1 MELSQNLP
9 FSSSLMN
16 GERLPRRDLL
26 SGIATALMVGI
37 TGNAADAKSDE
48 KENDKDKIQN
58 KIKNKSER
66 VNSSGKNDGHEQK
79 NGMPTPSSNSII
91 KPKHL
96 VKGDTVGIVAPAS
109 PLENES
115 EIEYTY
121 QWLKK
126 IGLKYKVG
134 KHLFDSYSDFAGSDE
149 NRIADFNAMWADPEV
164 KAVMPMRGGNGAA
177 RLLNGIDYDLI
188 AKNPKIIVGYSDIT
202 SFLIAIHQKTG
213 LVTFHGPMMG
223 GFFEGSYT
231 YHNYLKAVM
240 NNKPIGVVTD
250 KEEKEL
256 WNPEGPPTRFVI
268 AKGKARGRLTGGCM
282 TLIRQLMGTPYE
294 IDTEGKILFLEDL
307 DAEPHEIDRMLYQLH
322 LAGKL
327 EKAAGIVVGECTNC
341 NPGGSGRNSFPLNF
355 SLDRILEQRLSGLG
369 IPVIYGLRFGHS
381 KEKFTIP
388 LGVMASIE
396 ATDNGVRF
404 KIEESATL

>member
-9 FSSSLMN
+9 FPASVSVGTDDKLARLARLP
-16 GERLPRRDLL
+16 RLPRRDLL

-37 TGNAADAKSDE
+37 TGKSAEAKNDSKDE
-48 KENDKDKIQN
+48 KSAEKKGKDN
-58 KIKNKSER
+58 RFRS
-66 VNSSGKNDGHEQK
+66 
-79 NGMPTPSSNSII
+79 NGDHATGSQTIL
-91 KPKHL
+91 KAKHL
-96 VKGDTVGIVAPAS
+96 VRGDTVGIVAPAS
-109 PLENES
+109 PLENET

-126 IGLKYKVG
+126 IGLKYKLG

-202 SFLIAIHQKTG
+202 SFLLAIHQRTG

-240 NNKPIGVVTD
+240 SNKPIGLITD
-250 KEEKEL
+250 KEDKEL
-256 WNPEGPPTRFVI
+256 WNPEGPPSRHIITG
-268 AKGKARGRLTGGCM
+268 GKARGRLTGGCM

-327 EKAAGIVVGECTNC
+327 QKAAGIIIGECTNC

-388 LGVMASIE
+388 LGVMASLE
-396 ATDNGVRF
+396 ASDSGVRF
-404 KIEESATL
+404 KIEENATL

>member
-1 MELSQNLP
+1 MELSQNPP
-9 FSSSLMN
+9 FSSSGPN
-16 GERLPRRDLL
+16 SGRIPRRDLL
-26 SGIATALMVGI
+26 SGIASALMVGI
-37 TGNAADAKSDE
+37 TGKTADAKSQDKMSNKTENRE
-48 KENDKDKIQN
+48 KQKKHDARELEPQN
-58 KIKNKSER
+58 GS
-66 VNSSGKNDGHEQK
+66 
-79 NGMPTPSSNSII
+79 PSIGSQPII
-91 KPKHL
+91 KARHL

-115 EIEYTY
+115 EIDYTY

-240 NNKPIGVVTD
+240 GNKPLGLITD

-256 WNPEGPPTRFVI
+256 WNPEGPPTRHII

-294 IDTEGKILFLEDL
+294 IETEGKILFLEDL

-327 EKAAGIVVGECTNC
+327 QKAAGIVVGECTNC
-341 NPGGSGRNSFPLNF
+341 RPGSSGRNSFPLNF
-355 SLDRILEQRLSGLG
+355 SLDRILEERLRDLG

-388 LGVMASIE
+388 LGVMASLE
-396 ATDNGVRF
+396 ATDSGVRF

>member
-1 MELSQNLP
+1 MELCEKLP
-9 FSSSLMN
+9 NSSRLFSSES
-16 GERLPRRDLL
+16 LPRRDLL
-26 SGIATALMVGI
+26 TGIATALMVGI
-37 TGNAADAKSDE
+37 TGKTEAAQAKLSSKTQADRTDSAAA
-48 KENDKDKIQN
+48 K
-58 KIKNKSER
+58 KNSNTPFSE
-66 VNSSGKNDGHEQK
+66 QI
-79 NGMPTPSSNSII
+79 SII

-109 PLENES
+109 PLENEC

-126 IGLKYKVG
+126 VGLKYKLG
-134 KHLFDSYSDFAGSDE
+134 KHVFDSYSDFAGSDE
-149 NRIADFNAMWADPEV
+149 NRLADFNAMWADPEV

-177 RLLNGIDYDLI
+177 RLLAGIDYDLI

-202 SFLIAIHQKTG
+202 SLLVAIHQKTG

-231 YHNYLKAVM
+231 YHNYLKAIM
-240 NNKPIGVVTD
+240 SNKPLGLVTD
-250 KEEKEL
+250 KEEKDL
-256 WNPEGPPTRFVI
+256 WNPLGPPTRYVI
-268 AKGKARGRLTGGCM
+268 ARGKARGRLTGGCM

-294 IDTEGKILFLEDL
+294 IDTDGKILFLEDL
-307 DAEPHEIDRMLYQLH
+307 DAEPHEVDRMLYQLA

-327 EKAAGIVVGECTNC
+327 QKAAGIVIGECTNC
-341 NPGGSGRNSFPLNF
+341 GPGGSGRNYFPLNA

-369 IPVIYGLRFGHS
+369 IPVVYGLRFGHS
-381 KEKFTIP
+381 KEKCTLP
-388 LGVMASIE
+388 LGVMATLE
-396 ATDNGVRF
+396 AADGGVRF

>member
-1 MELSQNLP
+1 MELSQNPP
-9 FSSSLMN
+9 FSSSGPN
-16 GERLPRRDLL
+16 SGRIPRRDLL
-26 SGIATALMVGI
+26 SGIASALMVGI
-37 TGNAADAKSDE
+37 TGKTADAKSQDKMSNKTENRE
-48 KENDKDKIQN
+48 KQKKHDARELEPQN
-58 KIKNKSER
+58 GS
-66 VNSSGKNDGHEQK
+66 
-79 NGMPTPSSNSII
+79 PSIGSQPII
-91 KPKHL
+91 KAKHL

-115 EIEYTY
+115 EIAYTY
-121 QWLKK
+121 QWLEK

-240 NNKPIGVVTD
+240 GNKPLGLITD

-256 WNPEGPPTRFVI
+256 WNPEGPPTRHI
-268 AKGKARGRLTGGCM
+268 ITKGKARGRLTGGCM

-294 IDTEGKILFLEDL
+294 IETEGKILFLEDL

-327 EKAAGIVVGECTNC
+327 QKAAGIVVGECTNC
-341 NPGGSGRNSFPLNF
+341 RPGSSGRNSFPLNF
-355 SLDRILEQRLSGLG
+355 SLDRILEERLRDLG

-388 LGVMASIE
+388 LGVMASLE
-396 ATDNGVRF
+396 ATDSGVRF

>member
-1 MELSQNLP
+1 MLA
-9 FSSSLMN
+9 
-16 GERLPRRDLL
+16 
-26 SGIATALMVGI
+26 GIVTALMVGI
-37 TGNAADAKSDE
+37 TGKTDAEAKSKDKADNSVGG
-48 KENDKDKIQN
+48 KENGQSDKGPEN
-58 KIKNKSER
+58 
-66 VNSSGKNDGHEQK
+66 GKTFASKQR
-79 NGMPTPSSNSII
+79 IV

-96 VKGDTVGIVAPAS
+96 SKGDTIGIVAPAS
-109 PLENES
+109 PLENET

-134 KHLFDSYSDFAGSDE
+134 KHVFDSYSDFAGSDE
-149 NRIADFNAMWADPEV
+149 NRLADFNAMWADPEV

-177 RLLNGIDYDLI
+177 RLLTGIDYDLI

-202 SFLIAIHQKTG
+202 SLLIAIHQRTG

-240 NNKPIGVVTD
+240 NNKPIGLVTD
-250 KEEKEL
+250 KEDKEL
-256 WNPEGPPTRFVI
+256 WNPEGPPTRYII

-294 IDTEGKILFLEDL
+294 IETEGKILFLEDL

-327 EKAAGIVVGECTNC
+327 EKAAGIVIGECTNC
-341 NPGGSGRNSFPLNF
+341 GPGGSGRNNFPLNF

-381 KEKFTIP
+381 KEKCTIP

>member
-1 MELSQNLP
+1 MELSQNPP
-9 FSSSLMN
+9 FSSSGPN
-16 GERLPRRDLL
+16 SGRIPRRDLL
-26 SGIATALMVGI
+26 SGIASALMVGI
-37 TGNAADAKSDE
+37 TGKTADAKSQDKMSNKTENRE
-48 KENDKDKIQN
+48 KQKKHDAREFEPQN
-58 KIKNKSER
+58 GS
-66 VNSSGKNDGHEQK
+66 
-79 NGMPTPSSNSII
+79 PSIGSQPII
-91 KPKHL
+91 KAKHL

-115 EIEYTY
+115 EIDYTY

-240 NNKPIGVVTD
+240 GNKPLGLITD

-256 WNPEGPPTRFVI
+256 WNPEGPPTRHI
-268 AKGKARGRLTGGCM
+268 ITKGKARGRLTGGCM

-294 IDTEGKILFLEDL
+294 IETEGKILFLEDL

-327 EKAAGIVVGECTNC
+327 QKAAGIVVGECTNC
-341 NPGGSGRNSFPLNF
+341 RPGSSGRNSFPLNF
-355 SLDRILEQRLSGLG
+355 SLDRILEERLRDLG

-388 LGVMASIE
+388 LGVMASLE
-396 ATDNGVRF
+396 ATDSGVRF

>member
-1 MELSQNLP
+1 MELFLNP
-9 FSSSLMN
+9 PVSSSVA
-16 GERLPRRDLL
+16 EARPLPRRDLIL
-26 SGIATALMVGI
+26 GIATALMVSI
-37 TGNAADAKSDE
+37 TGKSAAEAKSE
-48 KENDKDKIQN
+48 GKGNKKGAEGENGQSLPNPQN
-58 KIKNKSER
+58 GRPI
-66 VNSSGKNDGHEQK
+66 SSPEHVV
-79 NGMPTPSSNSII
+79 
-91 KPKHL
+91 KPRHL
-96 VKGDTVGIVAPAS
+96 VKGDTIGIVAPAS
-109 PLENES
+109 PLENEA

-126 IGLKYKVG
+126 VGLKYKMG
-134 KHLFDSYSDFAGSDE
+134 KHVFDSYSDFAGSDE
-149 NRIADFNAMWADPEV
+149 NRLADFNAMWADPEV

-177 RLLNGIDYDLI
+177 RLLSGIDYDLI
-188 AKNPKIIVGYSDIT
+188 ARNPKIIVGYSDIT
-202 SFLIAIHQKTG
+202 SLLIAIHQKTG

-240 NNKPIGVVTD
+240 NNKPLGLITD
-250 KEEKEL
+250 KDDKEI
-256 WNPEGPPTRFVI
+256 WNPEGPPTRFII
-268 AKGKARGRLTGGCM
+268 AKGKARGRLTGGCL

-294 IDTEGKILFLEDL
+294 IETEGKILFIEDL
-307 DAEPHEIDRMLYQLH
+307 DAEPHEIDRMLYQLQ

-327 EKAAGIVVGECTNC
+327 QKAAGIVVGECTNC
-341 NPGGSGRNSFPLNF
+341 GPGGSGRNNFPLNF

-381 KEKFTIP
+381 KEKCTIP
-388 LGVMASIE
+388 LGVMASID

>member
-9 FSSSLMN
+9 FASCWAVQEN
-16 GERLPRRDLL
+16 KTRLPRRDVL

-37 TGNAADAKSDE
+37 TGKSADAKST
-48 KENDKDKIQN
+48 N
-58 KIKNKSER
+58 KTTRGTKSA
-66 VNSSGKNDGHEQK
+66 SSGNNDPQD
-79 NGMPTPSSNSII
+79 PADSSHS
-91 KPKHL
+91 KPLLKARHL

-109 PLENES
+109 RLENET
-115 EIEYTY
+115 EIEYTFE
-121 QWLKK
+121 WLKK
-126 IGLKYKVG
+126 IGLKYKLG
-134 KHLFDSYSDFAGSDE
+134 KHLFDSYSDFAGNDE

-202 SFLIAIHQKTG
+202 SFLLAIHQRTG

-240 NNKPIGVVTD
+240 SNKPLGLVTD
-250 KEEKEL
+250 KEEKEV
-256 WNPEGPPTRFVI
+256 WKPEGPPTRHII
-268 AKGKARGRLTGGCM
+268 ARGKARGRLTGGCM

-294 IDTEGKILFLEDL
+294 IETDGKILFLEDL
-307 DAEPHEIDRMLYQLH
+307 AAEPHEIDRMLYQLH

-327 EKAAGIVVGECTNC
+327 ENAAGIIIGECTNC
-341 NPGGSGRNSFPLNF
+341 SPGGSGRNSFPLNF

-369 IPVIYGLRFGHS
+369 IPVVYGLRFGHS

-388 LGVMASIE
+388 LGVMASLE
-396 ATDNGVRF
+396 ASDNAVRF

>member
-9 FSSSLMN
+9 FPASVSAGTGKKM
-16 GERLPRRDLL
+16 PRRDLL

-37 TGNAADAKSDE
+37 TGKAAEAKSDAKKNQAGPTE
-48 KENDKDKIQN
+48 GKEN
-58 KIKNKSER
+58 R
-66 VNSSGKNDGHEQK
+66 
-79 NGMPTPSSNSII
+79 TPENREPAAGSQTIL
-91 KPKHL
+91 KAKHL

-109 PLENES
+109 PLENET

-126 IGLKYKVG
+126 IGLKYKLG

-188 AKNPKIIVGYSDIT
+188 ARNPKIIVGYSDIT
-202 SFLIAIHQKTG
+202 SFLVAIHQRTG

-240 NNKPIGVVTD
+240 SNKPIGLITD
-250 KEEKEL
+250 KEDKEL
-256 WNPEGPPTRFVI
+256 WNPEGPPARHIIT
-268 AKGKARGRLTGGCM
+268 KGKARGRLTGGCM

-294 IDTEGKILFLEDL
+294 INTEGKILFLEDL

-327 EKAAGIVVGECTNC
+327 EKAAGIVIGECTNC

-388 LGVMASIE
+388 LGVMASLE
-396 ATDNGVRF
+396 ATDSGVRF

>member
-1 MELSQNLP
+1 MELSQNPP
-9 FSSSLMN
+9 FSSSGPN
-16 GERLPRRDLL
+16 GERVPRRDLL
-26 SGIATALMVGI
+26 SGIASALMVGI
-37 TGNAADAKSDE
+37 TGKTADAKSQDKMSNKTENRE
-48 KENDKDKIQN
+48 KQKKHDARELEPQN
-58 KIKNKSER
+58 GS
-66 VNSSGKNDGHEQK
+66 
-79 NGMPTPSSNSII
+79 PSIGSQPII
-91 KPKHL
+91 KAKHL

-115 EIEYTY
+115 EIDYTY

-240 NNKPIGVVTD
+240 GNKPLGLITD

-256 WNPEGPPTRFVI
+256 WNPEGPPTRHII

-294 IDTEGKILFLEDL
+294 IETEGKILFLEDL

-327 EKAAGIVVGECTNC
+327 QKAAGIVVGECTNC
-341 NPGGSGRNSFPLNF
+341 RPGSSGRNSFPLNF
-355 SLDRILEQRLSGLG
+355 SLDRILEERLRDLG

-388 LGVMASIE
+388 LGVMASLE
-396 ATDNGVRF
+396 ATDSGVRF

>member
-1 MELSQNLP
+1 MELSQNPP
-9 FSSSLMN
+9 FSSSGPN
-16 GERLPRRDLL
+16 SGRIPRRDLL
-26 SGIATALMVGI
+26 SGIASALMVGI
-37 TGNAADAKSDE
+37 TGKTADAKSQDKMSNKTENRE
-48 KENDKDKIQN
+48 KQKKHDARELEPQN
-58 KIKNKSER
+58 GS
-66 VNSSGKNDGHEQK
+66 
-79 NGMPTPSSNSII
+79 PSIGSQPII
-91 KPKHL
+91 KAKHL

-115 EIEYTY
+115 EIDYTY

-240 NNKPIGVVTD
+240 GNKPLGLITD

-256 WNPEGPPTRFVI
+256 WNPEGPPTRHII

-294 IDTEGKILFLEDL
+294 IETEGKILFLEDL

-327 EKAAGIVVGECTNC
+327 QKAAGIVVGECTNC
-341 NPGGSGRNSFPLNF
+341 RPGSSGRNSFPLNF
-355 SLDRILEQRLSGLG
+355 SLDRILEERLRDLG

-388 LGVMASIE
+388 LGVMASLE
-396 ATDNGVRF
+396 ATDSGVRF

>member
-1 MELSQNLP
+1 MELSQNPP
-9 FSSSLMN
+9 FSSSGPN
-16 GERLPRRDLL
+16 SGRVPRRDLL
-26 SGIATALMVGI
+26 SGIASALMVGI
-37 TGNAADAKSDE
+37 TGKTADAKSQDKMSNKTENRE
-48 KENDKDKIQN
+48 KQKKHDARELEPQN
-58 KIKNKSER
+58 GS
-66 VNSSGKNDGHEQK
+66 
-79 NGMPTPSSNSII
+79 PSIGSQPII
-91 KPKHL
+91 KAKHL

-115 EIEYTY
+115 EIDYTY

-240 NNKPIGVVTD
+240 GNKPLGLITD

-256 WNPEGPPTRFVI
+256 WNPEGPPTRHII

-294 IDTEGKILFLEDL
+294 IETEGKILFLEDL

-327 EKAAGIVVGECTNC
+327 QKAAGIVVGECTNC
-341 NPGGSGRNSFPLNF
+341 RPGSSGRNSFPLNF
-355 SLDRILEQRLSGLG
+355 SLDRILEERLRDLG

-388 LGVMASIE
+388 LGVMASLE
-396 ATDNGVRF
+396 ATDSGVRF